1 MSSEEIKSFKEE
13 IYSSNK
19 QFEQKVLD
27 TINIKIAQLTD
38 NYDMFNEKLESIIL
52 NNRNVIE
59 SIVSEKINVEK
70 LSALE
75 SFKNK
80 ADGMLISHEIRI
92 NNNNKDINYMK
103 EKYDRAI
110 EDNLIVPGL
119 VGPKCQYQN
128 VKEYINTNN
137 SEVARLKYEKDQIKL
152 ETKDYKSRFDNL
164 FKQTISLVDN
174 SVDRSKDFTNTRIA
188 EIKKYLD
195 KKVDEFNARA
205 DGLRL
210 TISLTKDDIEA
221 QVNDLKLETEKIKN
235 FLETTKVLEQS
246 INKINDDIMKVN
258 YEINKLYDKN
268 NSFDKKLIELKNE
281 MLKIKVMS
289 EIKNKTRNIQNTMRI
304 REPME
309 LNTFE
314 NIRKEMNIYNSY
326 KDPKI
331 FSEKKEIKTTRNNQ
345 SKSNIREKKIDFN
358 LNNNINNQK
367 NQNQEE
373 KKIQPKTKFKTI
385 REKDN
390 KMKLNMLINK
400 HIENKIKKNGY
411 NIDDDKS
418 ETILSEGSL
427 INDNIKETKDIVN
440 INEFAKTMTDNRT
453 NLKNED
459 IININHN
466 FKEGLNK
473 VGFSIDSNN
482 NNINFSPKKSKLI
495 EKRVSEIKFDLKTRT
510 LKKKIYDITSEST
523 FFPNINPSIK
533 PNNVISHNQN
543 IMISNNQNENIINNN
558 NIENNANNS
567 ISIESNENNNID
579 SINNKIEKRK
589 ENNENNNKK
598 IKSNI
603 KQKSII
609 NNNNNIKQKEHSK
622 SISIS
627 IKNLNEINHKIDPL
641 PSYRSSQK
649 FEINSEPLMNNYK
662 NKNENSPRYFE
673 ENKYLLTNNKKIKK
687 KLNLSHLQDKKIN
700 TKINSNIF
708 NDDNNF
714 NLNINQMYYSP
725 SDYPKTKG
733 INYVG
738 LNNDYRKNSSD
749 EEDIN
754 YDANKEPN
762 LKLESIGIPLSN
774 ISQKPTRK
782 KVNLQGIS
790 TEPPLKISAAFGR
803 TMYSFIDKNN
813 TKKIYSIKTI
823 KKKPENEKMEKLDV
837 YLGSNN
843 INK

>member
-80 ADGMLISHEIRI
+80 ADGMLIAHEIRI

-137 SEVARLKYEKDQIKL
+137 SEVSRLKYEKDQIKL

-174 SVDRSKDFTNTRIA
+174 SVDRSRDFTNTRIA

-281 MLKIKVMS
+281 MSKIKVMS
-289 EIKNKTRNIQNTMRI
+289 EIKNKSRNIQNTMKI

-358 LNNNINNQK
+358 LNNNLNNQK

-473 VGFSIDSNN
+473 VGFSIDNN

-533 PNNVISHNQN
+533 PNNIISHNQN
-543 IMISNNQNENIINNN
+543 LMISNNQNENIINNN

-762 LKLESIGIPLSN
+762 LKLESIGIPSSN

>member
-80 ADGMLISHEIRI
+80 ADGMLIAHEIRI

-137 SEVARLKYEKDQIKL
+137 SEVSRLKYEKDQIKL

-174 SVDRSKDFTNTRIA
+174 SVDRSRDFTNTRIA

-281 MLKIKVMS
+281 MSKIKVMS
-289 EIKNKTRNIQNTMRI
+289 EIKNKSRNIQNTMKI

-533 PNNVISHNQN
+533 PNNIISHNQN
-543 IMISNNQNENIINNN
+543 LMISNNQNENIINNN

-823 KKKPENEKMEKLDV
+823 KKKSENEKMEKLDV

-843 INK
+843 IN

>member
-137 SEVARLKYEKDQIKL
+137 SEVSRLKYEKDQIKL

-174 SVDRSKDFTNTRIA
+174 SVDRSRDFTNTRIA

-281 MLKIKVMS
+281 MSKIKVMS
-289 EIKNKTRNIQNTMRI
+289 EIKNKSRNIQNTMKI

-358 LNNNINNQK
+358 LNNNLNNQK

-473 VGFSIDSNN
+473 VGFSIDNN

-533 PNNVISHNQN
+533 PNNIISHNQN
-543 IMISNNQNENIINNN
+543 VMISNNQNENIINNN

>member
-137 SEVARLKYEKDQIKL
+137 SEVSRLKYEKDQIKL

-174 SVDRSKDFTNTRIA
+174 SVDRSRDFTNTRIA

-281 MLKIKVMS
+281 MSKIKVMS
-289 EIKNKTRNIQNTMRI
+289 EIKNKSRNIQNTMKI

-473 VGFSIDSNN
+473 IGFSIDNN

-533 PNNVISHNQN
+533 PNNIISHNQN
-543 IMISNNQNENIINNN
+543 LMISNNQNENIINNN

-725 SDYPKTKG
+725 SNYPKTKG

>member
-70 LSALE
+70 LNALE

-80 ADGMLISHEIRI
+80 ADGMLIAHEIRI

-137 SEVARLKYEKDQIKL
+137 SEVSRLKYEKDQIKL

-174 SVDRSKDFTNTRIA
+174 SVDRSRDFTNTRIA

-281 MLKIKVMS
+281 MSKIKVMS
-289 EIKNKTRNIQNTMRI
+289 EIKNKSRNIQNTMKI

-358 LNNNINNQK
+358 LNNNLNNQK

-473 VGFSIDSNN
+473 VGFSIDNN

-533 PNNVISHNQN
+533 PNNIISHNQN
-543 IMISNNQNENIINNN
+543 LMISNNQNENIINNN

-687 KLNLSHLQDKKIN
+687 KLNLSHFQDKKIN

-725 SDYPKTKG
+725 SNYPKTKG

-782 KVNLQGIS
+782 KVNLQDQL
-790 TEPPLKISAAFGR
+790 E
-803 TMYSFIDKNN
+803 
-813 TKKIYSIKTI
+813 KK
-823 KKKPENEKMEKLDV
+823 
-837 YLGSNN
+837 
-843 INK
+843 

>member
-1 MSSEEIKSFKEE
+1 
-13 IYSSNK
+13 
-19 QFEQKVLD
+19 
-27 TINIKIAQLTD
+27 
-38 NYDMFNEKLESIIL
+38 
-52 NNRNVIE
+52 
-59 SIVSEKINVEK
+59 
-70 LSALE
+70 
-75 SFKNK
+75 
-80 ADGMLISHEIRI
+80 
-92 NNNNKDINYMK
+92 
-103 EKYDRAI
+103 
-110 EDNLIVPGL
+110 
-119 VGPKCQYQN
+119 
-128 VKEYINTNN
+128 
-137 SEVARLKYEKDQIKL
+137 
-152 ETKDYKSRFDNL
+152 
-164 FKQTISLVDN
+164 
-174 SVDRSKDFTNTRIA
+174 
-188 EIKKYLD
+188 
-195 KKVDEFNARA
+195 
-205 DGLRL
+205 
-210 TISLTKDDIEA
+210 
-221 QVNDLKLETEKIKN
+221 
-235 FLETTKVLEQS
+235 
-246 INKINDDIMKVN
+246 
-258 YEINKLYDKN
+258 
-268 NSFDKKLIELKNE
+268 
-281 MLKIKVMS
+281 
-289 EIKNKTRNIQNTMRI
+289 
-304 REPME
+304 
-309 LNTFE
+309 
-314 NIRKEMNIYNSY
+314 
-326 KDPKI
+326 
-331 FSEKKEIKTTRNNQ
+331 
-345 SKSNIREKKIDFN
+345 
-358 LNNNINNQK
+358 
-367 NQNQEE
+367 
-373 KKIQPKTKFKTI
+373 
-385 REKDN
+385 
-390 KMKLNMLINK
+390 MLINK

-473 VGFSIDSNN
+473 VGFSIDNN

-543 IMISNNQNENIINNN
+543 LMISNNQNENIINNN

-673 ENKYLLTNNKKIKK
+673 ENKCLLTNNKKIKK

-762 LKLESIGIPLSN
+762 LKLESIGIPSSN

-823 KKKPENEKMEKLDV
+823 KKKPENEKMEKLDI

>member
-195 KKVDEFNARA
+195 KKIDEFNARA

-281 MLKIKVMS
+281 MSKIKVMS
-289 EIKNKTRNIQNTMRI
+289 EIKNKSRNIQNNMRI

-473 VGFSIDSNN
+473 VGFSIDNN

-543 IMISNNQNENIINNN
+543 LMISNNQNENIINNN

-725 SDYPKTKG
+725 SNYPKTKG

-738 LNNDYRKNSSD
+738 LNNYYRKNSSD